1 MASLIRIIWRHLQTL
16 RMSSQMKLLR
26 VKCWLYLSLTL
37 PGQRE
42 NQHKVRFFRF
52 GIPLVFKRTD
62 RLFSTEADAL
72 GFLNRV
78 APHLPIPKLVDSFQL
93 DGVSYAIL
101 TKIPGTTLLELP
113 DLDPDVFAAIKDD
126 ILNVLD
132 ELWRIPQPPD
142 LAGKVMIS
150 ASGDG
155 LPHPVL
161 FYEHIGGPFDDTLQ
175 LYNSMS
181 ISLPSYPL
189 DALKPI
195 LEDKVVWQPT
205 DLAMQNVLVQNG
217 RLSGIIDWEDA
228 GWLPKHWLLHR
239 LRRPRP
245 GCEGMW
251 ARYWVFTHKFD
262 SAVETAY
269 RTSLTVGLLQYPI

>member
-1 MASLIRIIWRHLQTL
+1 
-16 RMSSQMKLLR
+16 MSSRMTLLR
-26 VKCWLYLSLTL
+26 VKFWLYLSLTL
-37 PGQRE
+37 PGQKE

-78 APHLPIPKLVDSFQL
+78 APRLPIPKLIDSFQL
-93 DGVSYAIL
+93 DGASYAIF
-101 TKIPGTTLLELP
+101 TKIAGTTLLELP

-189 DALKPI
+189 DTLKPI

-217 RLSGIIDWEDA
+217 HLSGIIDWEDA
-228 GWLPKHWLLHR
+228 GWLPRHWLLHR

-269 RTSLTVGLLQYPI
+269 STSLTAGLLQYPI